1 MKRQKEAVITIL
13 ILIIVLLSGLMACSS
28 RKTQVTS
35 RAAEKKD
42 DSIQVW
48 AWDDTFNAK
57 AAQLAADRYRQKHP
71 DAPQIKVTTKE
82 REEILSDVKLLLSS
96 QVYDQLPDV
105 IMIEDYDVQD
115 VLQHYENEF
124 VALDECVD
132 YDNYVDYK
140 CKLVEHDGSSYG
152 IPFDCGTAALFYR
165 LDILERAGFSEADMQ
180 DLTWSRY
187 MQIGRQ
193 VYEKTGTPMLT
204 LDPTDLPLVR
214 IIMQSCGKWYVRQD
228 GVTADIRDNQ
238 ALRQALEI
246 YTCLLKENLGVS
258 VNGWNEFISAFQNG
272 DVASVISGG
281 WILSSIKA
289 SGNQSGKWRITRIPL
304 LEDNVDAV
312 PASNVGGSAWY
323 ILKNSAH
330 TDAAV
335 SFMTE
340 MFAEDTEFMN
350 LLMEKIGVVPLLKDL
365 SVFDSYHN
373 TDDFFGGQSVTRLL
387 NSFASMV
394 PTVNYGSKTYD
405 IEDILEAEFQ
415 NEFSDGNMDSC
426 LERVQMKAEAVV
438 RE

>member
-1 MKRQKEAVITIL
+1 MKRQKEAAVTIL
-13 ILIIVLLSGLMACSS
+13 ILIIAVISGLVACSS
-28 RKTQVTS
+28 GKTQVTS
-35 RAAEKKD
+35 RPATKKD

-124 VALDECVD
+124 VALDERVD
-132 YDNYVDYK
+132 YDKYADYK
-140 CKLVEHDGSSYG
+140 CKLVEHDGNSYG

-165 LDILERAGFSEADMQ
+165 LDILEKAGFSEMDMQ
-180 DLTWSRY
+180 DLTWARY

-228 GVTADIRDNQ
+228 GVTADIRDNE
-238 ALRQALEI
+238 ALRQALDI

-281 WILSSIKA
+281 WILSSIKT
-289 SGNQSGKWRITRIPL
+289 SRDQSGMWRITRIPL
-304 LEDNVDAV
+304 LEDNADAV

-350 LLMEKIGVVPLLKDL
+350 LLVEKIGIVPSLKDL
-365 SVFDSYHN
+365 SVLDSYHN

-405 IEDILEAEFQ
+405 IEDILEAEFR
-415 NEFSDGNMDSC
+415 NELSDGNMDSC
-426 LERVQMKAEAVV
+426 LDRVQMKAEAVA